1 MTMKNMHKWIVLLI
15 LLSPAFLQAGNP
27 FLSRPDSGQKEMIEK
42 ERGRFSGEQSRDA
55 VVPAQSGKSVFF
67 ENTLLE
73 RIKIVQKSIHQI
85 LTGYAR
91 KIQSES
97 SPSAVL
103 SLFLFSFLY
112 GIFHAAGPGHGKA
125 VVFSYFLS
133 RDAGFKNALS
143 LGSMIGMF
151 HAASAIILV
160 IILRWIL
167 LSYVSGMEK
176 AETYIQIVSY
186 MAILGIGIFMA
197 ADWIRDTFFSRSADS
212 LGEGAGHHRK
222 ERTSLAIALAVGA
235 VPCPGVVL
243 IMIFGFSLDIFWT
256 SLAASVFMAFGMA
269 FTISFAG
276 LITLYMRKGLLAFA
290 GKSPAKFKILHA
302 SLSGV
307 GVLFILIFAGIM
319 FLGSL

>member
-1 MTMKNMHKWIVLLI
+1 MKSKHKWIVLFI
-15 LLSPAFLQAGNP
+15 LLFPAFLHAGNP
-27 FLSRPDSGQKEMIEK
+27 FLSRPDSRQKEMITK
-42 ERGRFSGEQSRDA
+42 ESGRFSGEQSGDSVA
-55 VVPAQSGKSVFF
+55 TKQDGKSIFF
-67 ENTLLE
+67 ANTLLE
-73 RIKIVQKSIHQI
+73 KIKIVQKRIHGT
-85 LTGYAR
+85 LTTYAR

-133 RDAGFKNALS
+133 RDARFRNALS
-143 LGSMIGMF
+143 LGSMIGFF

-176 AETYIQIVSY
+176 AEFYIQIFSY
-186 MAILGIGIFMA
+186 AAILGIGIFMA
-197 ADWIRDTFFSRSADS
+197 VEWIRETFFPPSAS
-212 LGEGAGHHRK
+212 GLGEGAGHHRK

-243 IMIFGFSLDIFWT
+243 IMIFGFSLEIFWT
-256 SLAASVFMAFGMA
+256 SLVASVFMAFGMA

-276 LITLYMRKGLLAFA
+276 IITLYMRKGLLAFA
-290 GKSPAKFKILHA
+290 GKSPTKFRILHA

-307 GVLFILIFAGIM
+307 GVLFILIFASIL